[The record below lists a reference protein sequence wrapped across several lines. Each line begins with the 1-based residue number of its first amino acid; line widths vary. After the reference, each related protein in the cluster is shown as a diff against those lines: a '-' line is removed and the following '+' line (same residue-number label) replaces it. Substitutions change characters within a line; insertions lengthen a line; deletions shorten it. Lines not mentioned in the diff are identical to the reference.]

1 MKTFRII
8 VFALVAILLCL
19 SACSGGSDDPTEPTP
34 QPEVIKSEI
43 TIDSSIITNGLSL
56 TNEKGEL
63 SISFTTNERWTLSV
77 ASTRSGASWCT
88 PSATSGNKGNATV
101 KFTITENTDY
111 EDRSVSVTI
120 KSGTA
125 SKSFIISQKGVEAL
139 LLTTDKYE
147 VTQEG
152 GTVEVEVKANIDY
165 QMEISEDAKA
175 WIKESSS
182 RTLTTKKH
190 QLEIAMN
197 EESEKREGQVYFKSG
212 DKVETVKVYQA
223 GGAIILLSQNE
234 YTVCDAGDTIS
245 VDIKSNVEFGVQM
258 PEADWIVDEASSRG
272 MSSHTLKYIIQTNE
286 EYDARSASIVFY
298 DKNSELKDTLKV
310 TQVQK
315 DAIIISEK
323 KVSVAK
329 EGETIEVKINT
340 NVDFEVRIPS
350 EVTWITQTDSRALVE
365 KSVYLKVSEN
375 TDEESRSAKIV
386 FANMESQL
394 SESVEI
400 IQAGASKASYAD
412 GVVTLISAGTM
423 KDLLGD
429 DYLNI
434 TSLKVVGPINGDDV
448 VCLRQMLGASEF
460 DDAEKGK
467 LATLDLSE
475 STIVEGGTWY
485 YELSSTSERFYTSND
500 IIGNQMFRNC
510 TSLENIVLPNTI
522 LSIGRSAFRE
532 SKSLTTINI
541 PASVSFIGDI
551 AFYNCSSLT
560 SIVIPDGVTSIGE
573 WAFYNCSSLTSIV
586 IPSSIT
592 SIGKYAFR
600 GCSSLVSIDIP
611 DSVSYIGES
620 AFKLCSSL
628 VSIKIPDGV
637 TSIENNTFDNCYS
650 LNSIEISESV
660 ISIGIYAF
668 YNCSSL
674 RNITIPNSVTSIGV
688 YAFAYCSSLTSINI
702 PNGITTIGSSTFSG
716 CSSLITITIGDA
728 VTSIDGSAFN
738 NCISLREF
746 TCNTSTPPSVDMSYS
761 NWQYDTNTTIYVPK
775 GCESVYRKSIW
786 GECFNVIFEIEK
798 EDAVCYLPYGPTFKS
813 IVELYLR
820 QNVSLSKLKFIA
832 NSTTTSQLG
841 IGYGAKCYLIANG
854 EWIEIHTSADE
865 FVAHNNCSQMFS
877 ILSLTSIDFGNS
889 FNTSN
894 VEDMSRMFRNCIELT
909 TLDVINFDTSNVTN
923 MQSMFS
929 RCLRLKDL
937 DLSTF
942 DVSKVINMSF
952 MFQGCE
958 NLKFLDVSNF
968 YPENVVDISYMFS
981 ICHSLEEID
990 LSKWNTS
997 KVENMGELFWDCPML
1012 KKLDVSSF
1020 NTENVTNMKSMFSS
1034 CKNLTSLDLTNF
1046 DTSKVIDMELMFNG
1060 CSSLTE
1066 LDLSNFDTKNVE
1078 DMFGMFEGCSSLSM
1092 VNVSNFE
1099 TNNTKSMNG
1108 MFKDCSSLSRI
1119 DLSNFNTEQVADMAY
1134 MFYNCKSLS
1143 ELNLSNF
1150 KTDNVKS
1157 MYMMFDSCS
1166 GLKSLIINGF
1176 NTSNIKSSI
1185 EFYGIFANL
1194 PNIELLDLGKHFVVN
1209 YANCALTN
1217 SIFGNKLGVKI
1228 ICSNETMELLKKN
1241 IGETSLPITWID
1253 AFTNEEF

>member
-56 TNEKGEL
+56 TNEKGDH

-152 GTVEVEVKANIDY
+152 GTIEVEVKANIDY

-197 EESEKREGQVYFKSG
+197 EESEKREGEVYFKSG

-234 YTVCDAGDTIS
+234 YTVSDAGDTIS
-245 VDIKSNVEFGVQM
+245 VEIKSNVEFGVQM

-272 MSSHTLKYIIQTNE
+272 MSSHTLKYIIQANE

-315 DAIIISEK
+315 DAIVISEK

-340 NVDFEVRIPS
+340 NVDFEMQIPS

-448 VCLRQMLGASEF
+448 VCLRQMLGGSEF

-500 IIGNQMFRNC
+500 VIGNQMFRNC

-522 LSIGRSAFRE
+522 VTIGRSAFRE
-532 SKSLTTINI
+532 SKSLTSINI
-541 PASVSFIGDI
+541 PTSVSFIDDL
-551 AFYNCSSLT
+551 AFNECSSLK
-560 SIVIPDGVTSIGE
+560 SIVIPDGVPSIGE
-573 WAFYNCSSLTSIV
+573 WSFRNCSSLTSIV
-586 IPSSIT
+586 IPSSVT
-592 SIGKYAFR
+592 LIGKYAFR
-600 GCSSLVSIDIP
+600 GCSSLASIDIPSAVSYIGEWAFAHCSSLTSISIPDGVATIENSTFNGCFSLVSIDIP
-611 DSVSYIGES
+611 ASV
-620 AFKLCSSL
+620 
-628 VSIKIPDGV
+628 
-637 TSIENNTFDNCYS
+637 
-650 LNSIEISESV
+650 NSIGDFAFSTCFALES
-660 ISIGIYAF
+660 II
-668 YNCSSL
+668 L
-674 RNITIPNSVTSIGV
+674 PDEMTSIGSL
-688 YAFAYCSSLTSINI
+688 AFQSCHSLLTINI
-702 PNGITTIGSSTFSG
+702 PNGITTIEAGTFSG
-716 CSSLITITIGDA
+716 CSSLINTTIGNS
-728 VTSIDGSAFN
+728 VISIASSAYQ
-738 NCISLREF
+738 NCYSLVEI
-746 TCNTSTPPSVDMSYS
+746 TCYASTPPSINMGDY
-761 NWQYDTNTTIYVPK
+761 NWQFGTNATLYVPK
-775 GCESVYRKSIW
+775 ECESIYRNSIW
-786 GECFNVIFEIEK
+786 GECFTTITEMENNN
-798 EDAVCYLPYGPTFKS
+798 AVCCLPKGSTFQTIIDIFKS
-813 IVELYLR
+813 
-820 QNVSLSKLKFIA
+820 NNGNLSKIKFIP
-832 NSTTTSQLG
+832 NSTTTSRLA
-841 IGYGAKCYLIANG
+841 IGHGAKCHLITNG

-865 FVAHNNCSQMFS
+865 FVADNNCSGMFS
-877 ILSLTSIDFGNS
+877 IWGLTSIDFGDS

-894 VEDMSRMFRNCIELT
+894 VEDMSYMFMDCRTFE
-909 TLDVINFDTSNVTN
+909 TLNITNFDTSNVTN
-923 MQSMFS
+923 MHGMFI
-929 RCLRLKDL
+929 RCQELKDL
-937 DLSTF
+937 NLSKF
-942 DVSKVINMSF
+942 DVSNVTDMGA

-958 NLKFLDVSNF
+958 KLKA
-968 YPENVVDISYMFS
+968 
-981 ICHSLEEID
+981 
-990 LSKWNTS
+990 
-997 KVENMGELFWDCPML
+997 
-1012 KKLDVSSF
+1012 LDVSSF
-1020 NTENVTNMKSMFSS
+1020 NTENVVDMSYVFSLCYGLEEIDLSNWNTPKVENMEGLFWDCNFNHLDLSSFNTTNVINMRSMFSS
-1034 CKNLTSLDLTNF
+1034 CNNLTSLNIAHF
-1046 DTSKVIDMELMFNG
+1046 DTSKVIDMESMFYG

-1078 DMFGMFEGCSSLSM
+1078 DMSGMFE
-1092 VNVSNFE
+1092 
-1099 TNNTKSMNG
+1099 
-1108 MFKDCSSLSRI
+1108 DCSSLSKVDVSNFDTKKTI
-1119 DLSNFNTEQVADMAY
+1119 NMYGVFKNCSSLKELDLSNFNTE
-1134 MFYNCKSLS
+1134 
-1143 ELNLSNF
+1143 
-1150 KTDNVKS
+1150 NVTS
-1157 MYMMFDSCS
+1157 MYEMFRNCTN
-1166 GLKSLIINGF
+1166 LETLIISGF
-1176 NTSNIKSSI
+1176 NTEKMPDGFS
-1185 EFYGIFANL
+1185 FYGMFADL
-1194 PNIELLDLGKHFVVN
+1194 PNIKLLDLGKHFVVN
-1209 YANCALTN
+1209 YAYYALTN
-1217 SIFGNKLGVKI
+1217 GIFGNKLGVKI
-1228 ICSNETMELLKKN
+1228 ICCNETMELLKKN